1 MTGTPAVP
9 PHLLDR
15 PGTIGQC
22 SPDEDGG
29 SQEVVGDDGFTGANG
44 HTVSGVE
51 THKSVPAPITPMAN
65 VTVTVPDEFKERMED
80 HPEINWS
87 QVARQA
93 FEEKISDLEALE
105 KLKDLEVIDDIASR
119 SELTEADVEEIAKS
133 VDRALADDFLDERA

>member
-1 MTGTPAVP
+1 
-9 PHLLDR
+9 
-15 PGTIGQC
+15 
-22 SPDEDGG
+22 
-29 SQEVVGDDGFTGANG
+29 
-44 HTVSGVE
+44 
-51 THKSVPAPITPMAN
+51 MAN
-65 VTVTVPDEFKERMED
+65 VTVTVPDEFKERMEE

-119 SELTEADVEEIAKS
+119 SELTEADVEEIAES